1 MKPGSVIV
9 DLAAESGGNVATT
22 VPGKV
27 VTVHDVVHIGLTD
40 LSSRLPTQSSTLYA
54 NNVSKFLLSI
64 GEQKHFN
71 INLEDEVVRGS
82 IVLNNGTLMWP
93 PPVIPVAAAPP
104 PPKTGAA
111 LVKPEPP
118 NPFNEVLKT
127 SLTYTAGLGGLLAL
141 GYASPGNVKF
151 RRKKLKT
158 ILIDNLTKCFVGPA
172 FTTMMTTF
180 GLSGIVGYHT
190 VWGVT
195 PALHSPLMSVTNA
208 ISGITAVGG
217 LLLMGGGVV
226 PSNVTE
232 TLAASAALISFINI
246 FGGFQVTQRMLD
258 MFKRPT
264 DPPEYNFL
272 YGIPASVFL
281 GGYGYAALSGMPEIH
296 QMAYLA
302 ASLCCVGALAG
313 LSSQK
318 TSRLGNTLGMVSE
331 SLMSQP
337 DIGTT
342 HLA

>member
-40 LSSRLPTQSSTLYA
+40 LASRLPTQSSTLYA
-54 NNVSKFLLSI
+54 NNISKFLLSI

-71 INLEDEVVRGS
+71 IRLDDEVVRGS
-82 IVLNNGTLMWP
+82 IVLHDGVLMWP
-93 PPVIPVAAAPP
+93 PPVLAVSAAPP
-104 PPKTGAA
+104 PAAKAGAA
-111 LVKPEPP
+111 LVKPAPP
-118 NPFNEVLKT
+118 NPFNEVLKA
-127 SLTYTAGLGGLLAL
+127 SLTYTTGLGGLLAL
-141 GYASPGNVKF
+141 GYASPG
-151 RRKKLKT
+151 
-158 ILIDNLTKCFVGPA
+158 PA
-172 FTTMMTTF
+172 FTTMMTIF

-217 LLLMGGGVV
+217 LLLMGGGVL

-264 DPPEYNFL
+264 DPPEYSAL
-272 YGIPASVFL
+272 YGIPAAVFL
-281 GGYGYAALSGMPEIH
+281 GGYGFAAISEVPEIH

-318 TSRLGNTLGMVSE
+318 TSRLGNTLGMV
-331 SLMSQP
+331 
-337 DIGTT
+337 
-342 HLA
+342 